1 MAITASSAESV
12 ALAGSNTE
20 SGGRDPRYDIASH
33 QYPIDVANNPRY
45 GGNFVMFFINV
56 MSDSKLGESKSTKI
70 VQGVPASDRG
80 DFVGQRF
87 SNKEAV
93 GASAIETGV
102 LAQVLGGG
110 GFSLGTAVT
119 GGVLGAAG
127 AAVIPDKGTL
137 TRPVKRLE
145 TAICLYMPNQLNI
158 RYSMQYEEESMA
170 TAQMIM
176 KGSDAIVQA
185 LQGNLGKAGDQAQA
199 VVSNFALT
207 NGGNA
212 IKSIGLGS
220 GLAANPKKEQVF
232 KGVDFRSFQINY
244 QFFPRDFKEEQN
256 VRNIIHAFKYHMHP
270 EFKDG
275 DGFLYI
281 YPSEFDIIYYT
292 GGRENKN
299 VHKHT
304 SCVLKEMNVNYTPQ
318 GQFNALET
326 GMPVQ
331 INVDMTFLE
340 LALATKDKIGKT
352 PDKGGL

>member
-1 MAITASSAESV
+1 MAKGITGSSAERAAS
-12 ALAGSNTE
+12 ANTE
-20 SGGRDPRYDIASH
+20 GLARDSRYDITSH
-33 QYPIDVANNPRY
+33 QYPDDVTSNPKY

-70 VQGVPASDRG
+70 VEGVPASDRG
-80 DFVGQRF
+80 DFIGQKF
-87 SNKEAV
+87 TNKGAV
-93 GASAIETGV
+93 GASAVEGAVVGGIATGNV
-102 LAQVLGGG
+102 KGGV
-110 GFSLGTAVT
+110 TT
-119 GGVLGAAG
+119 GGLYAAG

-176 KGSDAIVQA
+176 KGGEAIVQA
-185 LQGNLGKAGDQAQA
+185 LQGNFGKAGDQAQA

-212 IKSIGLGS
+212 IKSIGFGS

-232 KGVDFRSFQINY
+232 KGVDFRTFQISY
-244 QFFPRDFKEEQN
+244 QFFPRDFDEEQN

-318 GQFNALET
+318 GQFNAFKT

-340 LALATKDKIGKT
+340 LALATKDKIGKD
-352 PDKGGL
+352 PDEGGL